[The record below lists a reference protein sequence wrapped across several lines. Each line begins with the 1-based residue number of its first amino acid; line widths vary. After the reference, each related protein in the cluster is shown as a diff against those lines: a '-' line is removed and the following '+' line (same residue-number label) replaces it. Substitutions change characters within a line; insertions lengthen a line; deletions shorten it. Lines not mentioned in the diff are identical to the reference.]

1 MKIRMKRLKM
11 IFWTDENGRI
21 TPIRFL
27 MRQDDTSVIK
37 VGSIR
42 VMERKE
48 EKLAGNRMLIFVC
61 QSVVAG
67 QQKVFELKYEIATCR
82 WFLYKM

>member
-1 MKIRMKRLKM
+1 MKILMRKVKM

-27 MRQDDTSVIK
+27 MRQEDESVVK

-42 VMERKE
+42 IVERKE

-61 QSVVAG
+61 QSVIGGVER
-67 QQKVFELKYEIATCR
+67 VFELKYEMTTCR